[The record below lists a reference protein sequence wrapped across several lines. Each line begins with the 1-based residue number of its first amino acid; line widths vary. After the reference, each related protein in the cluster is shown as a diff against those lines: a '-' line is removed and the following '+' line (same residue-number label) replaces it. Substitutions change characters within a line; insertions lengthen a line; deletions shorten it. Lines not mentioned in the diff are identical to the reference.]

1 MNVVDHPPE
10 PEAAGGIVLAI
21 SDERYPPLL
30 RTIDDPPDKLYVRGD
45 PMVLHEPL
53 LAIVGSRRASPAG
66 KRAAQTL
73 GAQLVA
79 AGLPVCSGLA
89 LGIDGAAHRGA
100 LAGGG
105 RSVAVMAT
113 GIDTVYPLRHRGL
126 AAELEQSGCL
136 VTEFPPG
143 TAVRPWNFPRR
154 NRIISGLSLGVL
166 VVEAALPSGSLI
178 TAGTALQQGREVFT
192 LPWSIFHRG
201 GEGCLRMIRDG
212 AKMVQGVEDI
222 LEELGPMYRLQ
233 QDLFSPP
240 GIIRDE
246 ANDVPEQ
253 LPGVLALVGYEEQG
267 VDELCRCSEL
277 PVARVMADLSALELA
292 GLVER
297 RPGGYIRC

>member
-1 MNVVDHPPE
+1 M
-10 PEAAGGIVLAI
+10 
-21 SDERYPPLL
+21 
-30 RTIDDPPDKLYVRGD
+30 
-45 PMVLHEPL
+45 
-53 LAIVGSRRASPAG
+53 
-66 KRAAQTL
+66 
-73 GAQLVA
+73 
-79 AGLPVCSGLA
+79 
-89 LGIDGAAHRGA
+89 
-100 LAGGG
+100 
-105 RSVAVMAT
+105 
-113 GIDTVYPLRHRGL
+113 
-126 AAELEQSGCL
+126 
-136 VTEFPPG
+136 
-143 TAVRPWNFPRR
+143 RPWNFPRR

-233 QDLFSPP
+233 QDLFRLP
-240 GIIRDE
+240 GGLKE
-246 ANDVPEQ
+246 ESAAVPQQ
-253 LPGVLALVGYEEQG
+253 LRGVLALVGYEEQG

-277 PVARVMADLSALELA
+277 SVARIMADLSALELA